1 MRRLRW
7 LILPLAVIPLSW
19 VLLTGFSVNPN
30 EVPSALIGKPM
41 PTFTL
46 RTLSGS
52 TLSSADLA
60 GRPVMVNFWASWC
73 GPCVQEHAVL
83 LDAQRRYGDRLAIVG
98 VIYQDSTDAARSF
111 LDHHGDGGY
120 PDLLDEGS
128 RLALDFGV
136 TGPPETYFVDAMG
149 IVRAKQ
155 WGPLDTAAL
164 ESKLAKIG
172 VSG

>member
-1 MRRLRW
+1 MRILRW
-7 LILPLAVIPLSW
+7 LLLPLLVIPLSW

-41 PTFTL
+41 PSFTL
-46 RTLSGS
+46 RTLSGE

-60 GRPVMVNFWASWC
+60 GRPVMINFWASWC

-98 VIYQDSTDAARSF
+98 VVYQDSTDAARAF
-111 LDHHGDGGY
+111 LDKHGDPGY

-128 RLALDFGV
+128 RTALDFGV
-136 TGPPETYFVDAMG
+136 TGPPETYFVDTAG

-155 WGPLDTAAL
+155 WGPLDSAAL
-164 ESKLAKIG
+164 ATKLASIG

>member
-1 MRRLRW
+1 MRLLRW
-7 LILPLAVIPLSW
+7 LLLPLLVIPLSW

-41 PTFTL
+41 PSFSL
-46 RTLSGS
+46 QTLSGQ

-73 GPCVQEHAVL
+73 GPCVEEHAVL

-98 VIYQDSTDAARSF
+98 VVYQDSTDAARAF
-111 LDHHGDGGY
+111 LDKHGDPGY

-136 TGPPETYFVDAMG
+136 TGPPETYFVDASG

-155 WGPLDTAAL
+155 WGPLDAADL
-164 ESKLAKIG
+164 ATKLAAIG

>member
-1 MRRLRW
+1 MRILRW
-7 LILPLAVIPLSW
+7 LLLPLLVIPLSW

-41 PTFTL
+41 PSFSL
-46 RTLSGS
+46 QTLSGEKI
-52 TLSSADLA
+52 SSADLA

-83 LDAQRRYGDRLAIVG
+83 ADAQRRYGDRLAIIG
-98 VIYQDSTDAARSF
+98 VVYQDSTDAARAF
-111 LDHHGDGGY
+111 LDKHGDPGY

-136 TGPPETYFVDAMG
+136 TGPPETYFVDASG
-149 IVRAKQ
+149 VVRAKQ
-155 WGPLDTAAL
+155 WGPLDAADL
-164 ESKLAKIG
+164 QTKLAAIG

>member
-7 LILPLAVIPLSW
+7 LILPLLVIPLSW

-41 PTFTL
+41 PSFTL
-46 RTLSGS
+46 RTLSGT
-52 TLSSADLA
+52 TLSSDELA

-83 LDAQRRYGDRLAIVG
+83 LDAQRRYGDRVAIVG
-98 VIYQDSTDAARSF
+98 VVYQDSTDAARSF
-111 LDHHGDGGY
+111 LDEHGDGGY
-120 PDLLDEGS
+120 PDLLDDGS

-136 TGPPETYFVDAMG
+136 TGPPETYFVDARG
-149 IVRAKQ
+149 VVRAKQ
-155 WGPLDTAAL
+155 WGPLDASAL
-164 ESKLAKIG
+164 QSKLASIG